1 MSGRY
6 PPRTG
11 VEQGATG
18 LFTITLI
25 KPGPGRGVLEH
36 WAYDDRAH
44 ALDEIGWLAERVAPG
59 TELVMRDPEGNDLF
73 RVARTA

>member
-6 PPRTG
+6 PTRAG
-11 VEQGATG
+11 MAAGASG
-18 LFTITLI
+18 HFTITLFQ
-25 KPGPGRGVLEH
+25 PGSGRGVLEH

-44 ALDEIGWLAERVAPG
+44 ALDEIGWIAQRVPPG
-59 TELVMRDPEGNDLF
+59 TELLLRDPEGNDLL